1 LAVLI
6 AVTAEGTPLL
16 KWRTPLRPSLGP
28 PGPALAA
35 AGRTTGTLEA
45 GALSAGR
52 RGVVAGTIKAARGF
66 GAFTKAAGRTLR
78 TVGTVVAI
86 EATTALKPFAALTAF
101 TALGTRTIAAIRP
114 STTSFGAPFTTGCKG
129 TSTAAGFGTTANGA
143 RRASSCSSGALVL
156 VLSAIKTGAHRFT
169 GKGSIGSAFSR
180 YASSWA
186 RRLGF

>member
-6 AVTAEGTPLL
+6 AVTAERTPLL

-28 PGPALAA
+28 PGPTLAA
-35 AGRTTGTLEA
+35 ASRTTGTLEA
-45 GALSAGR
+45 GTLTAGR
-52 RGVVAGTIKAARGF
+52 RRIVARAIKAARGF

-78 TVGTVVAI
+78 TVGTFVAI
-86 EATTALKPFAALTAF
+86 EATTAFEPFAALTAI
-101 TALGTRTIAAIRP
+101 GPRTIAP
-114 STTSFGAPFTTGCKG
+114 VGTSTTSFGAPFTTGRKG
-129 TSTAAGFGTTANGA
+129 TSSAAGFGTTANGA

-156 VLSAIKTGAHRFT
+156 VLSAIKTGAHRLT